1 MTELP
6 ARPKPPTIRE
16 VARAAGVSTA
26 LVSVVF
32 RGAPG
37 ASEQTRAR
45 VFAAAEQLGYRA
57 NRTASLMK
65 LRHTKHLGVTLNVRS
80 TFEAE
85 LTENIQ
91 AAAAQLGYEIVL
103 SLVTATHDENRAI
116 ETLLSFRCES
126 AILLGSQLPAARL
139 RELARELPLVL
150 VGRRVNLSHVD
161 VVRSADHRGQALV
174 VEHLAGL
181 GHRDIVHV
189 DGGQQPISAQR
200 RQGYRAAMR
209 RHGLGE
215 HIRVL
220 TGGGSEH
227 DGHRA
232 AGELLRNQQL
242 PTAVC
247 AFNDHCALGVIDA
260 LTKAGIRVPS
270 DCSVTGYDN
279 SLVAQL
285 TAIDLTSVSQEPPV
299 LAQSAVRAAIDRLEG
314 RAVVG
319 TDTVLQPRLVV
330 RGSSIPPSRQPQ
342 ATHSGIAPGGR
353 RRLGPATPRAQA
365 GCDH

>member
-1 MTELP
+1 MTELPMTELP

-16 VARAAGVSTA
+16 VAQAAGVSTA
-26 LVSVVF
+26 LVSVVL

-45 VFAAAEQLGYRA
+45 VFAVAEQLGYRA

-209 RHGLGE
+209 RHGLDE

-220 TGGGSEH
+220 SGGGSEQ
-227 DGHRA
+227 DGRRA
-232 AGELLRNQQL
+232 AGELLRNQHL
-242 PTAVC
+242 PTALC

-260 LTKAGIRVPS
+260 LTKAGVRVPS

-314 RAVVG
+314 RAAVG

-330 RGSSIPPSRQPQ
+330 RGSSSPPSRQLP
-342 ATHSGIAPGGR
+342 GAP
-353 RRLGPATPRAQA
+353 
-365 GCDH
+365 

>member
-1 MTELP
+1 MTGLPPLPKPP

-16 VARAAGVSTA
+16 VASAAGVSTA
-26 LVSVVF
+26 LVSVIF

-65 LRHTKHLGVTLNVRS
+65 LRHTRHLGVTLNVRS
-80 TFEAE
+80 AFEAE

-91 AAAAQLGYEIVL
+91 AAASELGYEIVL

-116 ETLLSFRCES
+116 ETLLSFRCE
-126 AILLGSQLPAARL
+126 AVILLGSQLPATRL

-150 VGRRVNLSHVD
+150 VGRRAGLDRID
-161 VVRSADHRGQALV
+161 VVRSADHRGLALV

-209 RHGLGE
+209 RHGLGD
-215 HIRVL
+215 HVRVL
-220 TGGGSEH
+220 TGGESES

-232 AGELLRNQQL
+232 AAGLLRLEQL

-247 AFNDHCALGVIDA
+247 AFNDRCALGVMDA
-260 LTKAGIRVPS
+260 LARAGVRVPG

-279 SLVAQL
+279 SVVAQL
-285 TAIDLTSVSQEPPV
+285 TAINLTSVSQEPSV
-299 LAQSAVRAAIDRLEG
+299 LAKSAVRAAIDRLES
-314 RAVVG
+314 RAAAT

-330 RGSSIPPSRQPQ
+330 RGTSTLP
-342 ATHSGIAPGGR
+342 GR
-353 RRLGPATPRAQA
+353 RRPGEP
-365 GCDH
+365 

>member
-6 ARPKPPTIRE
+6 ARHKPPTIRE

-26 LVSVVF
+26 LVSIVF

-37 ASEQTRAR
+37 ASQTTRAR

-65 LRHTKHLGVTLNVRS
+65 LRRTKHLGVSLNVRS
-80 TFEAE
+80 AFQGELAE
-85 LTENIQ
+85 EIH
-91 AAAAQLGYEIVL
+91 AAASQLGYEIVL
-103 SLVTATHDENRAI
+103 SLVTAAHDESQAA

-126 AILLGSQLPAARL
+126 AIMLGSQLPGARL
-139 RELARELPLVL
+139 RELASELPLVL
-150 VGRRVNLSHVD
+150 VGRRVDLGNVD
-161 VVRSADHRGQALV
+161 VVRSADSRGQALV

-181 GHRDIVHV
+181 GHREIVHV

-209 RHGLGE
+209 RFGLGD
-215 HIRVL
+215 HVRVL
-220 TGGGSEH
+220 AGGDAEH

-232 AGELLRNQQL
+232 AAELLRSQRF

-247 AFNDHCALGVIDA
+247 AFNDHCALGVIDTLA
-260 LTKAGIRVPS
+260 KAGIRVPG

-279 SLVAQL
+279 SLIAQL
-285 TAIDLTSVSQEPPV
+285 AAIDLTSVSQEPAM
-299 LAQSAVRAAIDRLEG
+299 LAQAAVRAAVDRLEG
-314 RAVVG
+314 RATG
-319 TDTVLQPRLVV
+319 TADIVLEPHLVV
-330 RGSSIPPSRQPQ
+330 RGSSSPPSRQLP
-342 ATHSGIAPGGR
+342 H
-353 RRLGPATPRAQA
+353 GP
-365 GCDH
+365 

>member
-6 ARPKPPTIRE
+6 ARQKPPTIRE

-26 LVSVVF
+26 LVSIVF

-37 ASEQTRAR
+37 ASETTRAR

-65 LRHTKHLGVTLNVRS
+65 LRRTKHLGVTMNVRS
-80 TFEAE
+80 AFQGELAE
-85 LTENIQ
+85 EIH
-91 AAAAQLGYEIVL
+91 AAASQLGYEIVL
-103 SLVTATHDENRAI
+103 SLVTAAHDESHAV
-116 ETLLSFRCES
+116 ETLLGFRCES
-126 AILLGSQLPAARL
+126 VIMLGSQLPEVRL

-150 VGRRVNLSHVD
+150 VGRRVNLGNVD

-174 VEHLAGL
+174 VKHLAGL
-181 GHRDIVHV
+181 GHREIVHV

-209 RHGLGE
+209 RYGLGD
-215 HIRVL
+215 HVRVL
-220 TGGGSEH
+220 TGGDSER

-232 AGELLRNQQL
+232 AAELLRGQRL

-247 AFNDHCALGVIDA
+247 AFNDHCALGVIDMLA
-260 LTKAGIRVPS
+260 KAGVRVPS

-285 TAIDLTSVSQEPPV
+285 TAIDLTSVSQEPPM

-314 RAVVG
+314 RAAG
-319 TDTVLQPRLVV
+319 STDTVLEPRLVV
-330 RGSSIPPSRQPQ
+330 RGSSSPPSRQLPY
-342 ATHSGIAPGGR
+342 
-353 RRLGPATPRAQA
+353 GP
-365 GCDH
+365 